1 MAKKSAGLLL
11 YRNSTEAVEVF
22 LVHPGGPFWS
32 KKDEGA
38 WSIPKGEFVEG
49 EEALD
54 VAKREFNE
62 ETSFSIEGSFE
73 AMQPIRQPSGK
84 IVYAW
89 TVEGDIDASAI
100 RSNNFSME
108 WPAGS
113 GKTQDFPEV
122 DRGGWFDLNVARRK
136 ILKGQVAFL
145 EQLEE
150 ALCKK
155 GLASRLSRKSNQDER
170 VSEPSQGDLFGKN

>member
-11 YRNSTEAVEVF
+11 YRNSTEFVEVF

-49 EEALD
+49 EEALE

-100 RSNNFSME
+100 RSRLDGPKEWKDQFEAHSGNLTAME
-108 WPAGS
+108 AQRLAGLPRVKS
-113 GKTQDFPEV
+113 KGLCDRFLLGHFIV
-122 DRGGWFDLNVARRK
+122 ILIFRGGLLGAV
-136 ILKGQVAFL
+136 
-145 EQLEE
+145 
-150 ALCKK
+150 
-155 GLASRLSRKSNQDER
+155 
-170 VSEPSQGDLFGKN
+170 